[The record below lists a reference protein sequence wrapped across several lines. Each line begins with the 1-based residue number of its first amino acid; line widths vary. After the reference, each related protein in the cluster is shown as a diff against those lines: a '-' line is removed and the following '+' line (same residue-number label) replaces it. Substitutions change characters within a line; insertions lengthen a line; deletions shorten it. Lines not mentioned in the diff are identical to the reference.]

1 MAPSVLLPAGPPP
14 GFPQCSR
21 CPYVRTGPAAICV
34 ACARRAFDAIGTDAC
49 PVCSQQLNADGR
61 CRNQLCHDPGRR
73 ISRIHAVAYWS
84 GPLRRIIY
92 DYKYEGA
99 TAWSGVFGRLLLGWL
114 ELHARDQP
122 PHLIVANPTF
132 TGPGGRRFAHVE
144 GVLWKAAAEDA
155 AITGAVRLQ
164 EDAGLR
170 AATDGEFR
178 REQWHADFLY
188 AIPGIERGALGMPLP
203 VYTRDGQIT
212 WTPNVTEVTA
222 PVRLEE
228 IEQHATADEITY
240 LIVDRPDVVDAF
252 LESVR
257 QEGRLRDATTTVI
270 GL

>member
-73 ISRIHAVAYWS
+73 ISRINAVAYWS

-144 GVLWKAAAEDA
+144 AVLWKAAAEDA
-155 AITGAVRLQ
+155 AARWAFDLGWPPAIVKTGPTAPSASATADGKLAAAH
-164 EDAGLR
+164 ELR
-170 AATDGEFR
+170 AALR
-178 REQWHADFLY
+178 
-188 AIPGIERGALGMPLP
+188 I
-203 VYTRDGQIT
+203 
-212 WTPNVTEVTA
+212 
-222 PVRLEE
+222 
-228 IEQHATADEITY
+228 
-240 LIVDRPDVVDAF
+240 PDV
-252 LESVR
+252 SR
-257 QEGRLRDATTTVI
+257 IEGRRILVYDDVCTTGSQLDMVAACLLDEGRAAEVQ
-270 GL
+270 GLVLARAPWRSHT